1 MLGRSKIAR
10 CLTMPN
16 QNTDAEAALQKL
28 GHRVRLGWAKK
39 HPVSDKS
46 LESVK
51 NTVREQ
57 WEQKKTEG
65 RSPRNQS
72 HDAYF
77 RCRVALMNF
86 AKAAISSAIA
96 LIRKAIVIIF
106 MVFL

>member
-1 MLGRSKIAR
+1 
-10 CLTMPN
+10 MPN

-57 WEQKKTEG
+57 WEQEQTASRASKPAP
-65 RSPRNQS
+65 SPEKG
-72 HDAYF
+72 F
-77 RCRVALMNF
+77 IGEVC
-86 AKAAISSAIA
+86 
-96 LIRKAIVIIF
+96 
-106 MVFL
+106 VFHSNRRGGSGL

>member
-1 MLGRSKIAR
+1 MLGRSQVAR

-28 GHRVRLGWAKK
+28 GHRMRLGWAKK

-57 WEQKKTEG
+57 WEQEQTASRASKPAP
-65 RSPRNQS
+65 SPEKDRGPKPS
-72 HDAYF
+72 EPEP
-77 RCRVALMNF
+77 
-86 AKAAISSAIA
+86 
-96 LIRKAIVIIF
+96 
-106 MVFL
+106 